1 MPVNNDLEPI
11 ELPMDLKFDRPFD
24 TEFCNNLEA
33 LNVELVGI
41 KNLKTTH
48 NWRLEF
54 DVYEID
60 THKVKN
66 LMDKINKALVMALV
80 DE

>member
-1 MPVNNDLEPI
+1 
-11 ELPMDLKFDRPFD
+11 MDVGI
-24 TEFCNNLEA
+24 A
-33 LNVELVGI
+33 LMVELVGI

-54 DVYEID
+54 DVYEMD
-60 THKVKN
+60 SPKVKQ
-66 LMDKINKALVMALV
+66 LFDTVNKPLSMGLIEV

>member
-1 MPVNNDLEPI
+1 MPDIKEP
-11 ELPMDLKFDRPFD
+11 DRGI
-24 TEFCNNLEA
+24 A

-48 NWRLEF
+48 NWRFEF

-60 THKVKN
+60 SPKVKS
-66 LMDKINKALVMALV
+66 LMDKINKPLVMALV

>member
-1 MPVNNDLEPI
+1 MRDKSKAQLQKQNMAKDEGV
-11 ELPMDLKFDRPFD
+11 
-24 TEFCNNLEA
+24 A

-48 NWRLEF
+48 TWRLEF

-60 THKVKN
+60 SHKVKD
-66 LMDKINKALVMALV
+66 LMDKVDTPLVMALE
-80 DE
+80 DNG

>member
-1 MPVNNDLEPI
+1 MKEKGV
-11 ELPMDLKFDRPFD
+11 
-24 TEFCNNLEA
+24 A

-60 THKVKN
+60 SDKVKQ
-66 LMDKINKALVMALV
+66 LMDKINKPMLMGLVQG

>member
-1 MPVNNDLEPI
+1 MPDKKEKSVAI
-11 ELPMDLKFDRPFD
+11 
-24 TEFCNNLEA
+24 TA
-33 LNVELVGI
+33 ELVGV

-60 THKVKN
+60 S
-66 LMDKINKALVMALV
+66 DKIKELIDMINKPLSIGIV
-80 DE
+80 EYE

>member
-1 MPVNNDLEPI
+1 MEDKGVTLS
-11 ELPMDLKFDRPFD
+11 
-24 TEFCNNLEA
+24 
-33 LNVELVGI
+33 VELVGI

-60 THKVKN
+60 SDNVKN
-66 LMDKINKALVMALV
+66 IMDKLNKSLVMALV
-80 DE
+80 EYE

>member
-1 MPVNNDLEPI
+1 MMKFELEQMEEQRI
-11 ELPMDLKFDRPFD
+11 
-24 TEFCNNLEA
+24 A
-33 LNVELVGI
+33 LNCELVGI

-60 THKVKN
+60 SPKVKQ
-66 LMDKINKALVMALV
+66 LLDKINKALVMALV
-80 DE
+80 DGDE

>member
-1 MPVNNDLEPI
+1 LSANQKTMKTNTP
-11 ELPMDLKFDRPFD
+11 D
-24 TEFCNNLEA
+24 TEGNT

-60 THKVKN
+60 SSEVKH
-66 LMDKINKALVMALV
+66 LMDKLNKPLMMALV
-80 DE
+80 PIDE

>member
-1 MPVNNDLEPI
+1 MVKKNNKSVAI
-11 ELPMDLKFDRPFD
+11 
-24 TEFCNNLEA
+24 TA
-33 LNVELVGI
+33 ELVGV

-60 THKVKN
+60 SGKGKE
-66 LMDKINKALVMALV
+66 LIDMLNKPLSLGIV
-80 DE
+80 EYE

>member
-1 MPVNNDLEPI
+1 MKEKGV
-11 ELPMDLKFDRPFD
+11 
-24 TEFCNNLEA
+24 A
-33 LNVELVGI
+33 LNVELGGI

-54 DVYEID
+54 DIPEID
-60 THKVKN
+60 SDKVKQ
-66 LMDKINKALVMALV
+66 LMDKINKPMVMGLVQG

>member
-1 MPVNNDLEPI
+1 MNDLE
-11 ELPMDLKFDRPFD
+11 
-24 TEFCNNLEA
+24 TEEKGIA

>member
-1 MPVNNDLEPI
+1 VAKK
-11 ELPMDLKFDRPFD
+11 DLK
-24 TEFCNNLEA
+24 NKSVA
-33 LNVELVGI
+33 LTAELVGV

-60 THKVKN
+60 SDKVKE
-66 LMDKINKALVMALV
+66 LIDMLNKPLSVGIV
-80 DE
+80 EYE

>member
-1 MPVNNDLEPI
+1 MADNKEG
-11 ELPMDLKFDRPFD
+11 
-24 TEFCNNLEA
+24 TT

-41 KNLKTTH
+41 KNLKSTH

-60 THKVKN
+60 SNKVKE
-66 LMDKINKALVMALV
+66 LIDKIDSPMVMALV
-80 DE
+80 DYDG

>member
-1 MPVNNDLEPI
+1 MPKGKKDNSVTLI
-11 ELPMDLKFDRPFD
+11 
-24 TEFCNNLEA
+24 A
-33 LNVELVGI
+33 ELVGI

-60 THKVKN
+60 SDKVKH
-66 LMDKINKALVMALV
+66 LMDKLNVALAMALV
-80 DE
+80 EYE

>member
-1 MPVNNDLEPI
+1 MKDE
-11 ELPMDLKFDRPFD
+11 RG
-24 TEFCNNLEA
+24 TT

-54 DVYEID
+54 DVYEMD
-60 THKVKN
+60 SSKVKE
-66 LMDKINKALVMALV
+66 LMDKIQKPLIMALV
-80 DE
+80 DNG

>member
-1 MPVNNDLEPI
+1 MVC
-11 ELPMDLKFDRPFD
+11 RPFKNMKRD
-24 TEFCNNLEA
+24 QGTA

-60 THKVKN
+60 SDKVKE
-66 LMDKINKALVMALV
+66 LMDKLNKSLVMALV
-80 DE
+80 DGNE

>member
-1 MPVNNDLEPI
+1 MKRDQG
-11 ELPMDLKFDRPFD
+11 
-24 TEFCNNLEA
+24 TA

-60 THKVKN
+60 SDKVKE
-66 LMDKINKALVMALV
+66 LMDKLNKSLVMALV
-80 DE
+80 DGNE

>member
-1 MPVNNDLEPI
+1 MAKDEGV
-11 ELPMDLKFDRPFD
+11 
-24 TEFCNNLEA
+24 A

-48 NWRLEF
+48 TWRLEF

-60 THKVKN
+60 PHKVKD
-66 LMDKINKALVMALV
+66 LMDKIDHPLVMALV
-80 DE
+80 DNNG

>member
-1 MPVNNDLEPI
+1 MVENKKD
-11 ELPMDLKFDRPFD
+11 
-24 TEFCNNLEA
+24 
-33 LNVELVGI
+33 NVTLTTELVGI

-60 THKVKN
+60 SDKVKQ
-66 LMDKINKALVMALV
+66 LIDLIEKPVMV
-80 DE
+80 GIVENR

>member
-1 MPVNNDLEPI
+1 MNDQ
-11 ELPMDLKFDRPFD
+11 D
-24 TEFCNNLEA
+24 TEERGVT

>member
-1 MPVNNDLEPI
+1 MNDL
-11 ELPMDLKFDRPFD
+11 D
-24 TEFCNNLEA
+24 TEERGVT

>member
-1 MPVNNDLEPI
+1 MEDQGI
-11 ELPMDLKFDRPFD
+11 
-24 TEFCNNLEA
+24 A
-33 LNVELVGI
+33 LNCELVGI

-60 THKVKN
+60 SPKVKQ
-66 LMDKINKALVMALV
+66 LLDKINKALVMALV
-80 DE
+80 DGDEC

>member
-1 MPVNNDLEPI
+1 MKDKGV
-11 ELPMDLKFDRPFD
+11 
-24 TEFCNNLEA
+24 T

-41 KNLKTTH
+41 KNLKMTH

-60 THKVKN
+60 SSNVKN
-66 LMDKINKALVMALV
+66 IMDKLNKSLVMALV
-80 DE
+80 EYE